1 MPTITIEAAVERI
14 VSQIQPLGRDDL
26 VEVYNEV
33 FPHESVAMDDEIEDA
48 RLLTEVMNHVQ
59 EGLEVEEVIDLWNVV
74 FPQDRNVWYDEEA
87 TNIRYNEEPE
97 RVESSD

>member
-14 VSQIQPLGRDDL
+14 VSQIQQFGRDDL

-33 FPHESVAMDDEIEDA
+33 FPHDPVTMDGDIENA
-48 RLLTEVMNHVQ
+48 GLLAAVMSRVQ

-74 FPQDRNVWYDEEA
+74 FPKHKNVWYDDEA

>member
-14 VSQIQPLGRDDL
+14 GSQIQQFGRNDL

-33 FPHESVAMDDEIEDA
+33 FPHDPVTMGGDIEDA
-48 RLLTEVMNHVQ
+48 RLLADVMNHVQ

-74 FPQDRNVWYDEEA
+74 FPEHRNVWYDDEA
-87 TNIRYNEEPE
+87 NNIRYNEEPE